1 MPRRGWNEPRRV
13 NPAVP
18 SEILKKRRDRG
29 AAGGQAGSA
38 GQGLPLSN
46 PCRSPAAGKMKLPGC
61 RANET
66 FSAPGSRSERNQ
78 RPLAQRTKPSPCPVR
93 AANEI
98 SVRWRSERNLLSA
111 RFAQRTKSA
120 PVGAANETFSVPV
133 RAANEISA
141 RFAQRTKPSPNS
153 RKKRIN
159 GPQPVNPLNLPKALN
174 QWSSG
179 WRYRLLLRY

>member
-18 SEILKKRRDRG
+18 SEIVKKRRDRG

-66 FSAPGSRSERNQ
+66 FSAP
-78 RPLAQRTKPSPCPVR
+78 
-93 AANEI
+93 
-98 SVRWRSERNLLSA
+98 
-111 RFAQRTKSA
+111 
-120 PVGAANETFSVPV
+120 VGAANETFSVPV
-133 RAANEISA
+133 RAANETFSVPVRA
-141 RFAQRTKPSPNS
+141 ANEALFAQRTKSA
-153 RKKRIN
+153 
-159 GPQPVNPLNLPKALN
+159 PVRPRTLRAFY
-174 QWSSG
+174 S
-179 WRYRLLLRY
+179 LLSYKNFFIICCYQFSFLTSVKPIR